1 MLRHVSGNVCNAF
14 DRTFCIY
21 CLSTLHVEVHMHN
34 NCMCHIICTC
44 VGIGPTKLPQL
55 WAHNV
60 IEFSLL
66 ADDFKDDGLSLY
78 VFKNDS
84 SHLVLDG
91 QRNHKDI
98 WVKVTQASAC
108 KSYVV
113 QTCVR
118 ATDYESPPHVFH
130 FPAAPR
136 RSRLIPAWFIWI
148 WILYSTAARLRAIT
162 PEQKSSLSCHTSS
175 HKHNTERP

>member
-1 MLRHVSGNVCNAF
+1 
-14 DRTFCIY
+14 
-21 CLSTLHVEVHMHN
+21 
-34 NCMCHIICTC
+34 MCHIICTC

-55 WAHNV
+55 WAHIV

-98 WVKVTQASAC
+98 
-108 KSYVV
+108 
-113 QTCVR
+113 
-118 ATDYESPPHVFH
+118 
-130 FPAAPR
+130 
-136 RSRLIPAWFIWI
+136 
-148 WILYSTAARLRAIT
+148 
-162 PEQKSSLSCHTSS
+162 
-175 HKHNTERP
+175 